1 MRAVLLPLLLL
12 PVLAAAQMLRVVPSE
27 REAEH
32 PSWDP
37 AFIQRNGITAITGV
51 PSVKPDG
58 RPMRELPER
67 LLHRFDGEGR
77 LVYSNST
84 HGRPGTGLD
93 TTSVA
98 WTYDAAG
105 RAVAQ
110 LRTDLAGH
118 YLLETTLDS
127 LGRPVNET
135 YVRVANT
142 GPDRYRFQPGER
154 TVISDERYAYRTESD
169 TAWVRE
175 YRNNLGLPYREQ
187 RHASD
192 QWGYLRSIEDR
203 YLVSGRRSR
212 VSFRYDEKGRL
223 AERIVRPDLREARST
238 TETFRYDAA
247 GNLTTLEVYHD
258 DRHVR
263 HEEFL
268 YEEHTMFLKAR
279 LTKDMTT
286 GQIHVVRYHTERR

>member
-1 MRAVLLPLLLL
+1 MRWIWSFTILLPMTT
-12 PVLAAAQMLRVVPSE
+12 AAQMLRVAPTE
-27 REAEH
+27 RDVEH

-37 AFIQRNGITAITGV
+37 AFIKRNGITAITGV

-84 HGRPGTGLD
+84 RGRPGTGLD

-98 WTYDAAG
+98 WTYDDAG

-127 LGRPVNET
+127 LGRPVSET

-142 GPDRYRFQPGER
+142 GPDRYRVGCAGESVDV
-154 TVISDERYAYRTESD
+154 T
-169 TAWVRE
+169 
-175 YRNNLGLPYREQ
+175 
-187 RHASD
+187 
-192 QWGYLRSIEDR
+192 
-203 YLVSGRRSR
+203 
-212 VSFRYDEKGRL
+212 
-223 AERIVRPDLREARST
+223 
-238 TETFRYDAA
+238 
-247 GNLTTLEVYHD
+247 
-258 DRHVR
+258 
-263 HEEFL
+263 
-268 YEEHTMFLKAR
+268 
-279 LTKDMTT
+279 
-286 GQIHVVRYHTERR
+286 

>member
-1 MRAVLLPLLLL
+1 MRLVLLSLLLL
-12 PVLAAAQMLRVVPSE
+12 PATVVAQMLRVVPSD

-32 PSWDP
+32 PPWDA
-37 AFIQRNGITAITGV
+37 AFMQRNGVSTITGV

-58 RPMRELPER
+58 RPMRELQVR
-67 LLHRFDGEGR
+67 SLYRFDAAGR
-77 LVYSNST
+77 LIDANTS

-93 TTSVA
+93 TTSEA
-98 WTYDAAG
+98 WTYDADG

-118 YLLETTLDS
+118 YLLETVLDS
-127 LGRPVNET
+127 LGRPVSET

-154 TVISDERYAYRTESD
+154 TVISDERYTYRTESD

-187 RHASD
+187 RHAYD

-223 AERIVRPDLREARST
+223 AERIVQPDLREARST
-238 TETFRYDAA
+238 METYRYDPA
-247 GNLTTLEVYHD
+247 GNLTTREVYHD

-263 HEEFL
+263 HEEYL

-279 LTKDMTT
+279 LTKDLAT